1 VPHPSSSGKSR
12 HRSPSFPFISLRE
25 AVERAKAFDQAERGN
40 AAWPAVAVTH
50 WGYESAKSSGGLR
63 TIAALRAYG
72 LLEKEGSKVRL
83 SARAL
88 QILREDTPAPRRQA
102 LLREAAL
109 LPRVHQAVLD
119 EYRQGLPSDANLISD
134 LVDQLG
140 FNPRSVGD
148 FIRNLKDT
156 LALTGLPEP
165 SEAAAPPP
173 SLPPVQEASPYSAPL
188 ERPFSL
194 IGGGEGLLRVP
205 RKIQRGEAELLRAL
219 FDLWLETVTEPD

>member
-1 VPHPSSSGKSR
+1 MPAPSSSEKSR

-25 AVERAKAFDQAERGN
+25 AVERAKAFDRAERGN
-40 AAWPAVAVTH
+40 AARPSVAVTH
-50 WGYESAKSSGGLR
+50 WGYESVKSSGGPR

-83 SARAL
+83 SERAL

-109 LPRVHQAVLD
+109 LPRVHQAILD
-119 EYRQGLPSDANLISD
+119 EYRQGLPSDGNLTSD

-140 FNPRSVGD
+140 FNPKSVGD

-156 LALTGLPEP
+156 LALTGLLDT
-165 SEAAAPPP
+165 SQEAAAPLPSP
-173 SLPPVQEASPYSAPL
+173 SLQEAPAAPTFQF
-188 ERPFSL
+188 PL
-194 IGGGEGLLRVP
+194 IDGTKVQLWVP
-205 RKIQRGEAELLRAL
+205 RKIHPGEAEQLRTL
-219 FDLWLETVTEPD
+219 FGLWLEKITEPN